1 MYFYSM
7 TSLDKAII
15 AFYEKNGKRFE
26 LLVDP
31 DNAYAFVEKRKPDV
45 RNILVSEEIYFD
57 AKKGEKAKATDVEK
71 TFSTSDPLKILEF
84 ILREG
89 HLQLTTEQRRK
100 KTEERWK
107 QIVAII
113 AREAI
118 DPRTNAPHPPA
129 RIESV
134 MEQAKIHVDPFKDP
148 REQLE
153 NIIKELRPLI
163 PLKFTKVRIAVKI
176 PANHAHRCYGTLK
189 NYGIEKEEWGSKGDL
204 LVVVEIFGGLQ
215 GEFYDKLNK
224 LTSGEVETKLL

>member
-1 MYFYSM
+1 M
-7 TSLDKAII
+7 TSLDRAII
-15 AFYEKNGKRFE
+15 AFYEKNGLRFE
-26 LLVDP
+26 LFVDP
-31 DNAYAFVEKRKPDV
+31 DASYAFVERRKPDV
-45 RNILVSEEIYFD
+45 RNILVSEELYSD
-57 AKKGEKAKATDVEK
+57 ARKGEKAKAADVQK
-71 TFSTSDPLKILEF
+71 VFGTNDILKILEF

-100 KTEERWK
+100 KVEERWK
-107 QIVAII
+107 QVVAII

-118 DPRTNAPHPPA
+118 DPRTNAPHPPQ
-129 RIESV
+129 RIESA
-134 MEQAKIHVDPFKDP
+134 MEQAGVHVDPFKDP

-153 NIIKELRPLI
+153 PIIKELRPLL

-176 PANHAHRCYGTLK
+176 PPEHAHRCYGTLK

-224 LTSGEVETKLL
+224 LTSGQVETKLLS

>member
-1 MYFYSM
+1 M
-7 TSLDKAII
+7 TSLDRAII
-15 AFYEKNGKRFE
+15 AFYEKNGLRFE
-26 LLVDP
+26 LFVDP
-31 DNAYAFVEKRKPDV
+31 DASYAFVERRKPDV
-45 RNILVSEEIYFD
+45 RNILVSEELYSD
-57 AKKGEKAKATDVEK
+57 ARKGEKAKAADVQK
-71 TFSTSDPLKILEF
+71 VFGTNDVLKILEF

-100 KTEERWK
+100 KVEERWK
-107 QIVAII
+107 QVVAII

-118 DPRTNAPHPPA
+118 DPRTNAPHPPQ
-129 RIESV
+129 RIESA
-134 MEQAKIHVDPFKDP
+134 MEQAGVHVDPFKDP

-153 NIIKELRPLI
+153 PIIKELRPLL

-176 PANHAHRCYGTLK
+176 PPEHAHRCYGTLK

-224 LTSGEVETKLL
+224 LTSGQVETKLLS